1 VIYLVQTLLFIAL
14 TDTTLGYGL
23 EPGKKTGACRREL
36 LSVLVALNR
45 TFHTLG
51 PDFHVY
57 EMYKTTLT
65 YFSFRIVEIIDFLHP
80 IQNRVPMNIPTLTHT
95 SLLLYPDFLSLSF
108 LNNILHHYCFDYFVS
123 PHNEL
128 YDTLAQ
134 GTSFA

>member
-80 IQNRVPMNIPTLTHT
+80 YPKQGAYEHTHT
-95 SLLLYPDFLSLSF
+95 HAHLTTSLPRFPF
-108 LNNILHHYCFDYFVS
+108 FVI
-123 PHNEL
+123 PE
-128 YDTLAQ
+128 
-134 GTSFA
+134 